1 MTSLIK
7 ITNMKEMQIKTTI
20 NLHLMLVR
28 MAIIK
33 KTSVG
38 QDVEKESLVHR
49 WWEYKLVQPL

>member
-1 MTSLIK
+1 
-7 ITNMKEMQIKTTI
+7 MKEMQIKTTI